1 VAQLKRSPAQS
12 SRASVRRKEDAV
24 SYDLMVFD
32 AAAVPRDRT
41 KFVAWYE
48 KQAEWQE
55 PHGYNNPEIPSPAL
69 EKWFSGGGM

>member
-1 VAQLKRSPAQS
+1 
-12 SRASVRRKEDAV
+12 V